1 MNKVLWQHQR
11 LKVERFCYLFLI
23 ILVLMGI
30 ALLSGGC
37 AHMKT
42 AEGRY
47 AEALSTFNDYMDT
60 YRYHYAMQTPE
71 VKAEWDRE
79 ITPIAD
85 KASKAL
91 GLWKGTLD
99 DTTKEDAYIALQ
111 RQFWDLLIDYGM
123 KKEVQQ

>member
-1 MNKVLWQHQR
+1 MPRYSYNPRITKVLWT
-11 LKVERFCYLFLI
+11 LCFLA
-23 ILVLMGI
+23 LAVLYAMT
-30 ALLSGGC
+30 SGC
-37 AHMKT
+37 AHLKT

-47 AEALSTFNDYMDT
+47 ADGLSTFNDYMDT

-71 VKAEWDRE
+71 VQAEWDRE

-99 DTTKEDAYIALQ
+99 DATKEDAYIALE
-111 RQFWDLLIDYGM
+111 RQFWNLLIQYGM
-123 KKEVQQ
+123 KKEVQ